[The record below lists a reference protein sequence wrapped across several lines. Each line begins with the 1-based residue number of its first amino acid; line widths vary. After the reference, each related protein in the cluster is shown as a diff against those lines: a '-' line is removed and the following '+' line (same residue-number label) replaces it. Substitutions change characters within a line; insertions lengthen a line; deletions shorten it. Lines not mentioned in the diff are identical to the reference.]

1 MSKIKNISYDLYN
14 IENIKYSKYLIK
26 DCSAKKKEFVQDK
39 SKDDAIQEI
48 CLKKGVTCFRG
59 SEQNVLERVLRAA
72 EGSSIQNIVELH
84 GDNPFLDPQLI
95 DESIK
100 IFMKGHYDY
109 LTNTLKK
116 TFPQGTRIQIFP
128 TKKLKEVSEIT
139 SDPSVQEHVSL
150 YFYENPSKYKIFN
163 LEANRDMRRPEL
175 RLTVDTIE
183 DFNFI
188 ESIYKRIEDK
198 KLKPNFSIKE
208 VIKIIDENNLK
219 ILNRDISS
227 KPVR

>member
-1 MSKIKNISYDLYN
+1 
-14 IENIKYSKYLIK
+14 
-26 DCSAKKKEFVQDK
+26 
-39 SKDDAIQEI
+39 
-48 CLKKGVTCFRG
+48 
-59 SEQNVLERVLRAA
+59 
-72 EGSSIQNIVELH
+72 
-84 GDNPFLDPQLI
+84 
-95 DESIK
+95 
-100 IFMKGHYDY
+100 
-109 LTNTLKK
+109 
-116 TFPQGTRIQIFP
+116 
-128 TKKLKEVSEIT
+128 
-139 SDPSVQEHVSL
+139 
-150 YFYENPSKYKIFN
+150 
-163 LEANRDMRRPEL
+163 MRRPEL